1 MSAEKGIVNRGKW
14 TGNGMGEKCPMKYR
28 AIKGYQGL
36 RLKKE
41 ERDIRG
47 LRRLRIRVKRGCW

>member
-1 MSAEKGIVNRGKW
+1 
-14 TGNGMGEKCPMKYR
+14 MGEKRHRKFKE
-28 AIKGYQGL
+28 IDEYQGL

-47 LRRLRIRVKRGCW
+47 LRRLRIREKIGCW

>member
-1 MSAEKGIVNRGKW
+1 
-14 TGNGMGEKCPMKYR
+14 MKYR

>member
-1 MSAEKGIVNRGKW
+1 
-14 TGNGMGEKCPMKYR
+14 MKYR
-28 AIKGYQGL
+28 EIEEYQGL

-47 LRRLRIRVKRGCW
+47 LR